1 MKIPRKRLFWAVA
14 LGHAINDVFMSM
26 GPVLLA
32 YLAGTPMGI
41 TNTQIGLVS
50 GMRQLIGGISQ
61 PAWGLRADRVG
72 GRWQGALGVAWTVG
86 LTAFSVL
93 LVALTGNYWLFAV
106 PFILSAFGSAAFH
119 PVGAMH
125 AAESDPERVATSVSW
140 FFLMGQFGL
149 ALGPLLAGRLL
160 NAASEGGTRDILTA
174 MTQPTGLLSYH
185 FSSPASLSILLII
198 TPIVIPI
205 AYLMATTIP
214 ALAAYRLT
222 HPRPA
227 DGGKGVFAGFSIP
240 VKAGSLLL
248 VLVILRSLATPGSVT
263 FIPVLFEQK
272 GWSPAQYGLITS
284 SFWIASGVAGVYFGG
299 LADRF
304 DRRYVLAGGMIA
316 SAPAFFLL
324 PSVDGGLAF
333 VLAIAAGGL
342 SGGSHSLIVVLAQEL
357 MPSGKAF
364 ATGMALGTIFGVGA
378 LGSLLIGSVADT
390 VGLGTAFQLVAIA
403 VTLSGLLSLL
413 IPVQERPIITVPA
426 PGD

>member
-214 ALAAYRLT
+214 ALAAYRVT

-227 DGGKGVFAGFSIP
+227 DGSKGVFAGFSIP

>member
-1 MKIPRKRLFWAVA
+1 M
-14 LGHAINDVFMSM
+14 
-26 GPVLLA
+26 
-32 YLAGTPMGI
+32 
-41 TNTQIGLVS
+41 
-50 GMRQLIGGISQ
+50 
-61 PAWGLRADRVG
+61 
-72 GRWQGALGVAWTVG
+72 AWTVG

-125 AAESDPERVATSVSW
+125 AAESDPALVATSVSW
-140 FFLMGQFGL
+140 FFLIGQFGL

-198 TPIVIPI
+198 TPVVIPI

-214 ALAAYRLT
+214 ALAAYRAT